1 MDILDAYIMRPPSPQ
16 NILDIFEGEWS
27 SRMPARSGLKTV
39 PGPAGL
45 FEDGRVIWAEQQ
57 MGGFQGRHILELG
70 PLEGAHSHM
79 FCDRGAASVT
89 AIEANSRAFL
99 KCLCMKEVLGMNRV
113 AFKLGD
119 FLAFLKEAIRR
130 GDRYDLIFASGVLY
144 HMENPLLLLHLMAQ
158 VSDRVFLWTHYYDHA
173 ILSAR
178 EDIGYKFSPLNY
190 LDYDGMSYGYSLQ
203 DYDTA
208 LGWAGFCGG
217 AAPTSKWLTRDGI
230 LSALKRF
237 GLDDI
242 QISFDAPDHV
252 NGPAFALFAQRSPQ
266 SIP

>member
-27 SRMPARSGLKTV
+27 SRIPDRFGLKTV
-39 PGPAGL
+39 PGPAAL
-45 FEDGRVIWAEQQ
+45 FQDDRVIWAEQQ

-119 FLAFLKEAIRR
+119 FLAFLKDAIRR

-158 VSDRVFLWTHYYDHA
+158 VSDRVFLWTHYYDRD
-173 ILSAR
+173 IL
-178 EDIGYKFSPLNY
+178 FSPLNY

-203 DYDTA
+203 DYGTA

-242 QISFDAPDHV
+242 QISFDAPDHI